1 MDIVVQKYG
10 GTSVDTPE
18 NRQYILLNAKDAI
31 EDGLHPVI
39 VVSAMGR
46 FPSPYATD
54 TLLSLIKSGKKQA
67 RHKDILSSCG
77 EVISSVVVAEELCA
91 GGIKATALTGAQAG
105 IKTDG
110 NFGEGIIQNIDT
122 KRIIKLVQKGI
133 VPVVA
138 GFQGGSDEGE
148 ITTVGRG
155 GSDITATALG
165 GALNATIVEIYTDV
179 DGVMTADP
187 NVVDSAELLDAI
199 NYNDVFRLASL
210 GAKVIHP
217 RAVEFAMDSDVPVS
231 ILKAKNGRKGKHTLI
246 ADSSEVRNKNKL
258 FSAITAL
265 SGCVQVQVDCPDI
278 IKQDKMF
285 SSLAERHISLDMI
298 NIFTEHTV
306 FVIAEAD
313 INSLRDYMSEAEMSY
328 TITEN
333 FTKITALGDSIH
345 GTPGVL
351 ARMIA
356 VLYSENI
363 RVYQSSDSN
372 DTISLLIESSEAKKA
387 VKLLHKLLIH

>member
-18 NRQYILLNAKDAI
+18 NRKFIILNAKDAI
-31 EDGLHPVI
+31 EDGLHPVV

-67 RHKDILSSCG
+67 RHKDMLSSCG
-77 EVISSVVVAEELCA
+77 EIISSVVVAEELCA
-91 GGIKATALTGAQAG
+91 NGIKAVALSGAQAG
-105 IKTDG
+105 IHTND
-110 NFGEGIIQNIDT
+110 NFGEGIIQDIDT
-122 KRIIKLVQKGI
+122 DRILKLVQKDV

-138 GFQGGSDEGE
+138 GFQGGGANGE
-148 ITTVGRG
+148 ITTLGRS

-165 GALNATIVEIYTDV
+165 GALNAKLVEIYTDV

-187 NVVDSAELLDAI
+187 NVVDTAELLDAI
-199 NYNDVFRLASL
+199 NYSDVFRLASL

-246 ADSSEVRNKNKL
+246 ADSSELRDKNKL

-265 SGCVQVQVDCPDI
+265 SGCVQVHVKCPDI
-278 IKQDKMF
+278 IKQDQMF

-298 NIFTEHTV
+298 NIFTEETM
-306 FVIAEAD
+306 FVISQND
-313 INSLRDYMSEAEMSY
+313 IISLKDYMTQAEMEY
-328 TITEN
+328 TLTEN
-333 FTKITALGDSIH
+333 FTKLTALGNSIH

-351 ARMIA
+351 AKMIA
-356 VLYSENI
+356 VLYAQNI
-363 RVYQSSDSN
+363 RVYQSTDSN
-372 DTISLLIESSEAKKA
+372 DTISLLIETEQAKKA
-387 VKLLHKLLIH
+387 VKLMHKLLIH